1 MIKLTSII
9 FKQEIRLFK
18 KIKVEFLLPGMSA
31 QDIIKKLNNS
41 LVTIEQVTSTNL
53 QSLRTDRANPAM
65 VEEIIVDAYQSRM
78 RVKELASVTIPE
90 PRVLVIQPWDKSIMA
105 ALNKALESS
114 DLGTSPVVQGEII
127 RIVLPPMSQERR
139 TELTK
144 VVGKKIEEAKI
155 SIRQVREDALREI
168 DQLEKQKAIS
178 EDEKFKVKDE
188 AQKKVDEF
196 QQKVIALGKAKEE
209 EIMTV

>member
-18 KIKVEFLLPGMSA
+18 KIKVEFLLPGMSV

>member
-1 MIKLTSII
+1 
-9 FKQEIRLFK
+9 
-18 KIKVEFLLPGMSA
+18 MSA

-127 RIVLPPMSQERR
+127 RVVLPPMSQERR
-139 TELTK
+139 QELTK
-144 VVGKKIEEAKI
+144 VIGKKVEETKI
-155 SIRQVREDALREI
+155 AVRQAREDAIKETE
-168 DQLEKQKAIS
+168 QLYKEGSIS
-178 EDEKFKVKDE
+178 EDDKFIAKDE
-188 AQKKVDEF
+188 IQKKIDAV
-196 QQKVIALGKAKEE
+196 
-209 EIMTV
+209 

>member
-1 MIKLTSII
+1 
-9 FKQEIRLFK
+9 
-18 KIKVEFLLPGMSA
+18 MSA

>member
-53 QSLRTDRANPAM
+53 QSLRTDLANPAM